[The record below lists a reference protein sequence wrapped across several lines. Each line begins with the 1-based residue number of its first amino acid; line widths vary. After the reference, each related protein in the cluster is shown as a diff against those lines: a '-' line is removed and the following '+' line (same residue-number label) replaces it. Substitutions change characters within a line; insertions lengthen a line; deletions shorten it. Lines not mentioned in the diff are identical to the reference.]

1 MSSTVKA
8 GLTTSALLKSIKRR
22 TMAPDNQNTFTD
34 QDYIDLLNEEMMIG
48 LIPSI
53 LKAKEEYLIFNQLV
67 PLVAN
72 KSRYPIPE
80 RALANKT
87 REIAY
92 RDTTDKK
99 VGNEFEM
106 SRIAIDDRYHG
117 LGMGAADSVSGLRQF
132 YLLGGDVVVHP
143 GVGSAPIGALSF
155 YYYLRPNTLVK
166 DANVATITDIDRVLG
181 TISISTAPT
190 GYNDSVLYDFTKAK
204 SPHNIIDID
213 IPIVS
218 INISTKTITLD
229 LDNIPVEL
237 EVGDYMPLAGQTM
250 VPNVPTELHMVLAQ
264 RVAQRVMEAL
274 GDTEGLSNASAKVA
288 EMEDKMS
295 TMMNSRVEGAPRNV
309 VNRSSMTGVGRNR
322 R

>member
-53 LKAKEEYLIFNQLV
+53 LKAKEEYLIFKQLV

-72 KSRYPIPE
+72 KSKYPIPE

-92 RDTTDKK
+92 RDTTNPL
-99 VGNEFEM
+99 VGNEYEM
-106 SRIAIDDRYHG
+106 TRIAIDDRYNG
-117 LGMGAADSVSGLRQF
+117 LGLGAADSSGSFRQF
-132 YLLGGDVVVHP
+132 YLLGGDVVIHP
-143 GVGSAPIGALSF
+143 GVGSSVTGALAF
-155 YYYLRPNTLVK
+155 YYYLRPSTLVK
-166 DANVATITDIDRVLG
+166 DATVATITDIDRTAG
-181 TISISTAPT
+181 TITLATAPT
-190 GYNDSVLYDFTKAK
+190 GYTDSVLYDFTKAK

-218 INISTKTITLD
+218 INISTRTITLD

-250 VPNVPTELHMVLAQ
+250 VPNVPTELHMILAQ

-274 GDTEGLSNASAKVA
+274 GDTEGLSNATAKVA

-295 TMMNSRVEGAPRNV
+295 TMMTSRVEGAPRKV
-309 VNRSSMTGVGRNR
+309 VNRSSMTGIGRNR